1 MYARLAS
8 IGPGPASFYKDACRI
23 MEADPPFETATHLVG
38 HCLREIESALRKVL
52 LGIAS
57 TQSPPP
63 EKGGNNH
70 EREIRFILRT
80 LDVPEADP
88 VTHLWLRLV
97 EQQEQY
103 GLHTWAHRHHLAEP
117 RPLDDEFVRQWQDM
131 HTLFDRLVDLLEA
144 HYLFAHQLI
153 DLRVLDETIPPAARV
168 SFLRESIPQ
177 NDVSLRYFFG
187 GIGKLQTAE
196 WLIPLH
202 NAGYFRH
209 PPAPVFDARTQTTSL
224 PPWPASQYLVQI
236 ANVVPQQVC
245 EVILAIPPSENVHV
259 CADCLDA
266 ACQMPAAIAQQLVPR
281 AISWLDL
288 SYQWLLPEKAGAL
301 ITHLAQGGESD
312 AALGLFAAFLDR
324 FPHLRSTYDPW
335 NYARILR
342 QALPVLLTSV
352 GLHVV
357 VLLADRLGECLSSDE
372 TDNAIAY
379 RYSSS
384 WRPMIETIGE
394 ERMEEMGGIGHLLIS
409 LLRQAAEL
417 AIRQGL
423 APVQEVLAPLQAHP
437 SFVFSRLVLYLL
449 SLFPGQAIDSVAGAL
464 TNRQLFA
471 NADVRREYVL
481 LLQAA
486 FGHLALADQETI
498 LRWIEEGPGD
508 LAEQRAAYERYTG
521 ESFTNEM
528 ATRYRQQW
536 QRDWYARFGPA
547 LPSALQQQ
555 YAALLEECGPA
566 ELPETTYPRFIVGSW
581 VPSSPKSSEE
591 LATMRVRELVAFLK
605 TWRPEQPEDPLRS
618 SPSVP
623 GLLEA
628 LKNAVSAAPLR
639 FSRYGRQFRALS
651 PDTILAILKGLI
663 EATKQQQPISWAGVL
678 DLCLAVARKRTRRTR
693 GGHIIT
699 QPGWKDACWQALE
712 LLTLGC
718 REASSAPPLSLREK
732 VWMVLH
738 PFTLDSNPTP
748 AEERPF
754 DSDRRDRIDLA
765 ETTVRGKALVGVLA
779 YAEWVIRLSNQEG
792 TEAETDGQRQGGEG
806 LPVEVQAV
814 LDAHLDKRYDP
825 SPAVHSFYGQ
835 AIPRLH
841 QLDPAWAARQLERI
855 FPRGEVTRPY
865 RQAAWDAYCALW
877 RPGTT
882 LFAFLEGEYRYAID
896 ELEQYAQPR
905 ASAFEP
911 EGWLVFHLIFLA
923 CQGVIAPNE
932 PGGLL
937 GDFFTKA
944 PRALRWLFWEGIG
957 TDLARN
963 SEPLSDGMRSRLQG
977 LWDWRLVELL
987 HQREQGT
994 VDAGELAPYRWW
1006 FTSGKFPADWSLR
1019 QLEATLRLQGT
1030 VDSPATVAEH
1040 LAELSEAEPLP
1051 AVRCLAFLLPATRDA
1066 WKPGNWSQQVRTIL
1080 DHAVSSDD
1088 GEARQVA
1095 IEVVHRLGAQGEDY
1109 RDVLEQALQPPTS
1122 ESVSFSAQ
1130 SE

>member
-23 MEADPPFETATHLVG
+23 MEEDPPFETATHLVG

-52 LGIAS
+52 LGLAS

-63 EKGGNNH
+63 ERGGERH

-97 EQQEQY
+97 QQQEQY

-117 RPLDDEFVRQWQDM
+117 RPLDDDFLRQWQDM
-131 HTLFDRLVDLLEA
+131 HTLFDRLVDVLEA

-168 SFLRESIPQ
+168 NFLRESIPQ
-177 NDVSLRYFFG
+177 NDVSLRYFFS
-187 GIGKLQTAE
+187 GIGQRQAAE
-196 WLIPLH
+196 WLIPLRD
-202 NAGYFRH
+202 AGYFRH
-209 PPAPVFDARTQTTSL
+209 PPAPVFDARTQTTFL
-224 PPWPASQYLVQI
+224 PPWPASQYLVRI
-236 ANVVPQQVC
+236 ARLAPQQVC
-245 EVILAIPPSENVHV
+245 EVILDIPPSENVHV
-259 CADCLDA
+259 YADCLDA

-281 AISWLDL
+281 AINWMDL

-301 ITHLAQGGESD
+301 ITHLAQGGERD
-312 AALGLFAAFLDR
+312 AALQLFSAFLDR

-342 QALPVLLTSV
+342 QALPVLLTSA
-352 GLHVV
+352 GLRVL

-372 TDNAIAY
+372 TDTAIAFS
-379 RYSSS
+379 YSSS
-384 WRPMIETIGE
+384 RRPMIETIGE

-423 APVQEVLAPLQAHP
+423 APIQEVLAPLQAHP

-449 SLFPGQAIDSVAGAL
+449 SLFPEQAPEAVASAL

-486 FGHLALADQETI
+486 FGRLAQASQETI
-498 LRWIEEGPGD
+498 LRWIEDGPRD
-508 LAEQRAAYERYTG
+508 IAELKTAYERYNR
-521 ESFTNEM
+521 EPFTDEM
-528 ATRYRQQW
+528 ATRYSQQW

-547 LPSALQQQ
+547 LPTALQQR
-555 YAALLEECGPA
+555 YTALLEACGPA
-566 ELPETTYPRFIVGSW
+566 ELPETSFPRQIIGSW
-581 VPSSPKSSEE
+581 VASSPKSVEE
-591 LATMRVRELVAFLK
+591 LATMGVRELVAFLK

-628 LKNAVSAAPLR
+628 LKNAASAAPLR
-639 FSRYGRQFRALS
+639 FSRYGRQFRALP
-651 PDTILAILKGLI
+651 PDTIVAILKGLI
-663 EATKQQQPISWAGVL
+663 EAIKQQQPISWSGVL
-678 DLCLAVARKRTRRTR
+678 DLCLAVARKRTRRTPSGR
-693 GGHIIT
+693 TIT
-699 QPGWKDACWQALE
+699 QPRWKDACWQTIE

-718 REASSAPPLSLREK
+718 REASSALPLVLRER

-738 PFTLDSNPTP
+738 LLTLDSNPTP

-779 YAEWVIRLSNQEG
+779 YAEWVLRLSNQEG
-792 TEAETDGQRQGGEG
+792 TGAETDGQRHDGEG
-806 LPVEVQAV
+806 LPIEVQAV
-814 LDAHLDKRYDP
+814 LDEHLDKSHDP

-841 QLDPAWAARQLERI
+841 QLDPAWVARQLERI
-855 FPRGEVTRPY
+855 FPRGEAARPY
-865 RQAAWDAYCALW
+865 RQAAWDAYCVFW
-877 RPGTT
+877 RPGTA
-882 LFAFLEGEYRYAID
+882 LFTFLEGEYRYAID
-896 ELEQYAQPR
+896 ELERYAR
-905 ASAFEP
+905 TSASAFEP
-911 EGWLVFHLIFLA
+911 EGWLVSHLIFLA

-937 GDFFTKA
+937 ADFFAKA

-957 TDLARN
+957 TDLARTP
-963 SEPLSDGMRSRLQG
+963 EPLSDGMRSRLQA
-977 LWDWRLVELL
+977 LWEWRLAELMR
-987 HQREQGT
+987 QRQQGT
-994 VDAGELAPYRWW
+994 VDAGELAPFRWW

-1019 QLEATLRLQGT
+1019 QLEATLQLHGT
-1030 VDSPATVAEH
+1030 VDAPDHHGGTPGRTQRSSSAPRYPVPFPPA
-1040 LAELSEAEPLP
+1040 PCNP
-1051 AVRCLAFLLPATRDA
+1051 
-1066 WKPGNWSQQVRTIL
+1066 
-1080 DHAVSSDD
+1080 
-1088 GEARQVA
+1088 
-1095 IEVVHRLGAQGEDY
+1095 
-1109 RDVLEQALQPPTS
+1109 
-1122 ESVSFSAQ
+1122 
-1130 SE
+1130 

>member
-1 MYARLAS
+1 
-8 IGPGPASFYKDACRI
+8 

-52 LGIAS
+52 LGLAS

-63 EKGGNNH
+63 EKGGERH
-70 EREIRFILRT
+70 QREIRFILRT

-97 EQQEQY
+97 QQQEQY

-117 RPLDDEFVRQWQDM
+117 RPIDDEFLRQWQDM
-131 HTLFDRLVDLLEA
+131 HTLFDRLVDVLEA

-153 DLRVLDETIPPAARV
+153 DLRVLDETVPPTARV
-168 SFLRESIPQ
+168 NFLRESIPQ
-177 NDVSLRYFFG
+177 NDVSLRCFFS
-187 GIGKLQTAE
+187 GIGQRQAAE
-196 WLIPLH
+196 WLIPLRD
-202 NAGYFRH
+202 AGYFRH
-209 PPAPVFDARTQTTSL
+209 PPAPVFDARTQTTHL
-224 PPWPASQYLVQI
+224 PPWPASQYLVRI
-236 ANVVPQQVC
+236 ASLAPQQVC
-245 EVILAIPPSENVHV
+245 EVILDIPPSENVHV
-259 CADCLDA
+259 YADCLDA

-281 AISWLDL
+281 AITWMDL

-312 AALGLFAAFLDR
+312 AALQLFAAFLDR

-342 QALPVLLTSV
+342 QALPVLLASA
-352 GLHVV
+352 GLRAL

-372 TDNAIAY
+372 TDVAISY

-423 APVQEVLAPLQAHP
+423 APMQEVLSPLQAHP

-449 SLFPGQAIDSVAGAL
+449 SLIPDQAPEAVARAL

-486 FGHLALADQETI
+486 FGHLAQASQEVI
-498 LRWIEEGPGD
+498 LRWIEDGPGD
-508 LAEQRAAYERYTG
+508 LAEQRAAYERYNQ
-521 ESFTNEM
+521 EPFTDEM
-528 ATRYRQQW
+528 AARYRQQW

-547 LPSALQQQ
+547 LPTALQQR
-555 YAALLEECGPA
+555 YAALLETCGPA

-581 VPSSPKSSEE
+581 VASSPKTVEE
-591 LATMRVRELVAFLK
+591 LATMGVRELVAFLK

-628 LKNAVSAAPLR
+628 LKNAASAASLR
-639 FSRYGRQFRALS
+639 FSRYGRQFRALP
-651 PDTILAILKGLI
+651 PDTIVAILKGLI
-663 EATKQQQPISWAGVL
+663 EAIKQQQPISWTGVI
-678 DLCLAVARKRTRRTR
+678 DLCLSVTRKRTRRTR
-693 GGHIIT
+693 SGRAIT
-699 QPGWKDACWQALE
+699 QPGWKEACWQAIE

-718 REASSAPPLSLREK
+718 REATSALPLALRER

-738 PFTLDSNPTP
+738 PLTLDSNPTP

-754 DSDRRDRIDLA
+754 DSERRDRIDLA
-765 ETTVRGKALVGVLA
+765 ETTVRGKGLVGVLA
-779 YAEWVIRLSNQEG
+779 YAEWIKRSSNQEETG
-792 TEAETDGQRQGGEG
+792 AETDEQRQVGEG
-806 LPVEVQAV
+806 LPIEVQAV
-814 LDAHLDKRYDP
+814 LDGHLDKSHDP

-841 QLDPAWAARQLERI
+841 QLDPAWAARQLVRI

-865 RQAAWDAYCALW
+865 WQAAWDAYCAFW
-877 RPGTT
+877 RPGTA
-882 LFAFLEGEYRYAID
+882 LFAFLESEYRYAIG
-896 ELEQYAQPR
+896 ELEGYAQPR

-923 CQGVIAPNE
+923 CQGIIAPNE

-937 GDFFTKA
+937 GDFFAKA
-944 PRALRWLFWEGIG
+944 PLALRWLFWEGIG
-957 TDLARN
+957 TDLARTD
-963 SEPLSDGMRSRLQG
+963 EPLSDGMRSRLQV
-977 LWDWRLVELL
+977 LWEWRLAELMQ
-987 HQREQGT
+987 QREQGT
-994 VDAGELAPYRWW
+994 VDAGELAPFRWW
-1006 FTSGKFPADWSLR
+1006 FTSGKFSAEWSLW
-1019 QLEATLRLQGT
+1019 QLEATLQLHGT
-1030 VDSPATVAEH
+1030 VDEPATMAER
-1040 LAELSEAEPLP
+1040 LAELSEAAPLS
-1051 AVRCLAFLLPATRDA
+1051 AVRCLSLLLPSTRGE
-1066 WKPGNWSQQVRTIL
+1066 WKPGDWQQQVRLIL
-1080 DHAVSSDD
+1080 GRAVSSDNSD
-1088 GEARQVA
+1088 AQRLA
-1095 IEVVHRLGAQGEDY
+1095 IEVVHRLSAQGEDF
-1109 RDVLEQALQPPTS
+1109 RDVLEQTVPTPTS
-1122 ESVSFSAQ
+1122 ESV
-1130 SE
+1130 

>member
-8 IGPGPASFYKDACRI
+8 IGHGPASFYRDACRI
-23 MEADPPFETATHLVG
+23 MEANPPFEAATHLVG

-52 LGIAS
+52 LNLAS

-63 EKGGNNH
+63 SGGGDRH

-97 EQQEQY
+97 QQQEQY

-131 HTLFDRLVDLLEA
+131 HTLFDRLVDVLEA

-153 DLRVLDETIPPAARV
+153 DLRVLDETVPPAVRV
-168 SFLRESIPQ
+168 NFLRESIPQ

-187 GIGKLQTAE
+187 GIGKLQAAE
-196 WLIPLH
+196 WLIPLRD
-202 NAGYFRH
+202 AGYFRH
-209 PPAPVFDARTQTTSL
+209 PPTSVFDARTQTTSL

-236 ANVVPQQVC
+236 ANVAPQQVC
-245 EVILAIPPSENVHV
+245 EVILAIPASENVHV
-259 CADCLDA
+259 WANCLDA
-266 ACQMPAAIAQQLVPR
+266 VCQMPAAIAQQLVPR
-281 AISWLDL
+281 AINWLDL

-301 ITHLAQGGESD
+301 IKHLAQGGESA
-312 AALGLFAAFLDR
+312 AALHLFAAFLDR
-324 FPHLRSTYDPW
+324 FPHLSSTYDPW

-342 QALPVLLTSV
+342 QALPVLLTSA
-352 GLHVV
+352 GLRVID
-357 VLLADRLGECLSSDE
+357 LLTERLGECLSTDE
-372 TDNAIAY
+372 TDIAIAY

-417 AIRQGL
+417 AIRQRL
-423 APVQEVLAPLQAHP
+423 APIGEVLTPLQAHP

-449 SLFPGQAIDSVAGAL
+449 SLFPDQAPEVVASAL
-464 TNRQLFA
+464 TNRQFFA

-486 FGHLALADQETI
+486 FGHLAPDDQETI
-498 LRWIEEGPGD
+498 LRWIEDGPGN
-508 LAEQRAAYERYTG
+508 LAEQRATYERYNR
-521 ESFTNEM
+521 EPFTDEM

-547 LPSALQQQ
+547 LPSALKPR

-566 ELPETTYPRFIVGSW
+566 ELPETTYPRFSIGSW
-581 VPSSPKSSEE
+581 VPSSPKSVEE
-591 LATMRVRELVAFLK
+591 LATMEVRELVAFLK
-605 TWRPEQPEDPLRS
+605 TWRPEQPEDPQRS
-618 SPSVP
+618 APSVP

-628 LKNAVSAAPLR
+628 LKSAASAAPQR
-639 FSRYGRQFRALS
+639 FSRYGRHFRALS
-651 PDTILAILKGLI
+651 PDTIVAILKGLI
-663 EATKQQQPISWAGVL
+663 EAIKQQQSISWSGAL
-678 DLCLAVARKRTRRTR
+678 DLCFSVARKRTRRTR
-693 GGHIIT
+693 EGRITT
-699 QPGWKDACWQALE
+699 QPQWKDACWQALE

-718 REASSAPPLSLREK
+718 REVSSALPLSLRER
-732 VWMVLH
+732 VWMALH
-738 PFTLDSNPTP
+738 PLTLDSNPTS

-765 ETTVRGKALVGVLA
+765 ETTVRGKALIGVLA
-779 YAEWVIRLSNQEG
+779 YAEWVMRPSNQEEAG
-792 TEAETDGQRQGGEG
+792 AETDGQRPEGGG

-814 LDAHLDKRYDP
+814 LDRHLEKGDDP

-841 QLDPAWAARQLERI
+841 QLDPAWTARQLERI
-855 FPRGEVTRPY
+855 FPRGEVAHPY
-865 RQAAWDAYCALW
+865 RQAAWDAYCAFW
-877 RPGTT
+877 RPGTA
-882 LFAFLEGEYRYAID
+882 LFAFLEDEYRYAIG
-896 ELEQYAQPR
+896 ELERYARPR

-911 EGWLVFHLIFLA
+911 EGWLVSHLILLA

-937 GDFFTKA
+937 GDFFAKA

-957 TDLARN
+957 TDLARI
-963 SEPLSDGMRSRLQG
+963 SELLSDGMRFRLQA
-977 LWDWRLVELL
+977 LWEWRLAELL
-987 HQREQGT
+987 YQREQGT
-994 VDAGELAPYRWW
+994 VDAGELAPFRWW
-1006 FTSGKFPADWSLR
+1006 FTSGKFPAGWSLR
-1019 QLEATLRLQGT
+1019 QLEATLRLHGT
-1030 VDSPATVAEH
+1030 VDAPATMAER
-1040 LAELSEAEPLP
+1040 LAELSEAAPLP
-1051 AVRCLAFLLPATRDA
+1051 AARCLALLLPATRDA
-1066 WKPGNWSQQVRTIL
+1066 WKPGDWSQQVRVIL
-1080 DHAVSSDD
+1080 DRALSCDN
-1088 GEARQVA
+1088 GEARQLA

-1109 RDVLEQALQPPTS
+1109 RDVLEQALPTPTA
-1122 ESVSFSAQ
+1122 ESL
-1130 SE
+1130 